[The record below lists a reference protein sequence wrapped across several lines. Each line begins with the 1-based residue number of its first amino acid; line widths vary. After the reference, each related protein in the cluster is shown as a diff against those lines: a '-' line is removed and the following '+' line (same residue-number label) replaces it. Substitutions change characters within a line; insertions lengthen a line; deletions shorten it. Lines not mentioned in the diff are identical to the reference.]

1 MTAQS
6 NVVTTTGRWDFG
18 AYRLSQN
25 QREVAVWD
33 EPDVLLDVPVLKA
46 AEMDLDVEGLKSRV
60 WVAAELGDLLKLSAG
75 ADVNLD
81 KAQLKARDLELQAI
95 VKVRLDEVRAILFKA
110 FTTVSENPE
119 ILDVEKIDLDSA
131 VEGSGA
137 T

>member
-1 MTAQS
+1 
-6 NVVTTTGRWDFG
+6 
-18 AYRLSQN
+18 
-25 QREVAVWD
+25 
-33 EPDVLLDVPVLKA
+33 
-46 AEMDLDVEGLKSRV
+46 
-60 WVAAELGDLLKLSAG
+60 LLKLSTG

-81 KAQLKARDLELQAI
+81 KAQLKARDLELQAL